1 MANGMGSLYIGV
13 SGLHSAQTALNTTAH
28 NLANINTEGYTR
40 QQITFED
47 MTYLTVGTRSN
58 TIDKYGLGVSVSE
71 IRRIRDTFIDRA
83 YRTENGRLGYYE
95 SNLKAVEEVEDLF
108 GEMQGVTYQDCLKNL
123 YSAVN
128 ELSKNPESTVARS
141 SLIQYTSAFVNR
153 SNKIYESLKD
163 YQTTLNTEV
172 QNSVNRINELGQTI
186 FALNKQI
193 QGIESGSG
201 EYANDLR
208 GFKAVDDFNLEVKR
222 GEFVT
227 FLGPSG
233 CGKTTTLRMIA
244 GFELPSSGEILLD
257 GRDIAH
263 LPANKRPINT
273 VFQRYALFPHM
284 NIYENIAFGLKLKKL
299 PKEEI
304 RKKVKHVLAMVDLEG
319 FEDRKIAT
327 LSGGQ
332 QQRIAIARALVNEPE
347 ILMLD
352 EPLGAL
358 DLKMRKEMQLE
369 LKNMHDQLGIT
380 FIYVTHDQEE
390 ALTMSDKIVVLSEG
404 KIQQIGTPEDIYNEP
419 KNAFVADF
427 IGESNIFK
435 GIMTGHMKVRFCGGE
450 FTGMDDVPEGTLVDV
465 VVRPEDV
472 IITAPQDGTVAGVV
486 TSVIFKGMHYEVAV
500 ESGKYE
506 IIIRTTK
513 CYAAGDEVGICLE
526 PDGIHVMLAEDHTT
540 SFVTTI
546 NSDYTLDF
554 NGKVIRCD
562 LTKVV
567 PKSKMKDNVLID
579 ENGETVDISK
589 LKVQVSI
596 QPDDIEMSD
605 EAEAGLVSGEIINLI
620 YKGDHYS
627 YVVRTEYGH
636 DLIVDDEYLWNM
648 NDKVSLVMPEDKMKF
663 QLKK

>member
-1 MANGMGSLYIGV
+1 MAD
-13 SGLHSAQTALNTTAH
+13 
-28 NLANINTEGYTR
+28 NIIELR
-40 QQITFED
+40 HISK
-47 MTYLTVGTRSN
+47 V
-58 TIDKYGLGVSVSE
+58 
-71 IRRIRDTFIDRA
+71 
-83 YRTENGRLGYYE
+83 
-95 SNLKAVEEVEDLF
+95 
-108 GEMQGVTYQDCLKNL
+108 
-123 YSAVN
+123 YSDN
-128 ELSKNPESTVARS
+128 
-141 SLIQYTSAFVNR
+141 
-153 SNKIYESLKD
+153 
-163 YQTTLNTEV
+163 
-172 QNSVNRINELGQTI
+172 
-186 FALNKQI
+186 
-193 QGIESGSG
+193 
-201 EYANDLR
+201 

-244 GFELPSSGEILLD
+244 GFEMPTSGEILLN
-257 GRDIAH
+257 GEDISQ

-284 NIYENIAFGLKLKKL
+284 NIYDNIAFGLKLKKL

-304 RKKVKHVLAMVDLEG
+304 RKKVKRVLDIVDLEG
-319 FEDRKIAT
+319 FENRKIST

-358 DLKMRKEMQLE
+358 DLKMRQEMQIE
-369 LKNMHDQLGIT
+369 LKHMHDELGIT

-404 KIQQIGTPEDIYNEP
+404 RIQQIGTPEDIYNEP

-450 FTGMDDVPEGTLVDV
+450 FIGMDDVPEGTLVDV

-472 IITAPQDGTVAGVV
+472 IITKPEDGIIEGEVV
-486 TSVIFKGMHYEVAV
+486 SVIFKGMHYEVTV

-506 IIIRTTK
+506 MVIRTTK
-513 CYAAGDEVGICLE
+513 CYSVGERIGMKLE
-526 PDGIHVMLAEDHTT
+526 PDGIHIMLAEDHTT
-540 SFVTTI
+540 SFVTNI

-554 NGKVIRCD
+554 NGKVINCD
-562 LTKVV
+562 LTKVI
-567 PKSKMKDNVLID
+567 PKSSMKNNVLVD
-579 ENGETVDISK
+579 ENNEAIDTAK
-589 LKVQVSI
+589 LKVMVSI
-596 QPDDIEMSD
+596 QPYDIRMSD
-605 EAEAGLVSGEIINLI
+605 NVEEGLVSGHIINLI

-627 YVVRTEYGH
+627 YVIRTEYGH

-648 NDKVSLVMPEDKMKF
+648 DDAVGLVMLEDKMKF

>member
-1 MANGMGSLYIGV
+1 MAD
-13 SGLHSAQTALNTTAH
+13 
-28 NLANINTEGYTR
+28 NIIELR
-40 QQITFED
+40 HISK
-47 MTYLTVGTRSN
+47 V
-58 TIDKYGLGVSVSE
+58 
-71 IRRIRDTFIDRA
+71 
-83 YRTENGRLGYYE
+83 
-95 SNLKAVEEVEDLF
+95 
-108 GEMQGVTYQDCLKNL
+108 
-123 YSAVN
+123 YSDN
-128 ELSKNPESTVARS
+128 
-141 SLIQYTSAFVNR
+141 
-153 SNKIYESLKD
+153 
-163 YQTTLNTEV
+163 
-172 QNSVNRINELGQTI
+172 
-186 FALNKQI
+186 
-193 QGIESGSG
+193 
-201 EYANDLR
+201 

-244 GFELPSSGEILLD
+244 GFEMPTSGEILLN
-257 GRDIAH
+257 GEDISQ

-284 NIYENIAFGLKLKKL
+284 NIYDNIAFGLKLKKL

-304 RKKVKHVLAMVDLEG
+304 RKKVKRVLDIVDLEG
-319 FEDRKIAT
+319 FENRKIST

-358 DLKMRKEMQLE
+358 DLKMRQEMQIE
-369 LKNMHDQLGIT
+369 LKHMHDELGIT

-404 KIQQIGTPEDIYNEP
+404 RIQQIGTPEDIYNEP
-419 KNAFVADF
+419 QNAFVADF

-450 FTGMDDVPEGTLVDV
+450 FIGMDDVPEGTLVDV

-472 IITAPQDGTVAGVV
+472 IITKPEDGIIEGEVV
-486 TSVIFKGMHYEVAV
+486 SVIFKGMHYEVTV

-506 IIIRTTK
+506 MVIRTTK
-513 CYAAGDEVGICLE
+513 CYSVGERIGMKLE
-526 PDGIHVMLAEDHTT
+526 PDGIHIMLAEDHTT
-540 SFVTTI
+540 SFVTNI

-554 NGKVIRCD
+554 NGKVINCD
-562 LTKVV
+562 LTKVI
-567 PKSKMKDNVLID
+567 PKSSMKNNVLVD
-579 ENGETVDISK
+579 ENNEAIDTAK
-589 LKVQVSI
+589 LKVMVSI
-596 QPDDIEMSD
+596 QPYDIRMSD
-605 EAEAGLVSGEIINLI
+605 NVEEGLVSGHIINLI

-627 YVVRTEYGH
+627 YVIRTEYGH

-648 NDKVSLVMPEDKMKF
+648 DDAVGLVILEDKMKF

>member
-1 MANGMGSLYIGV
+1 MNILSVRNLKKYYNTGENTV
-13 SGLHSAQTALNTTAH
+13 KALDGIDLDICKGEF
-28 NLANINTEGYTR
+28 LAV
-40 QQITFED
+40 
-47 MTYLTVGTRSN
+47 VGT
-58 TIDKYGLGVSVSE
+58 
-71 IRRIRDTFIDRA
+71 
-83 YRTENGRLGYYE
+83 
-95 SNLKAVEEVEDLF
+95 
-108 GEMQGVTYQDCLKNL
+108 
-123 YSAVN
+123 
-128 ELSKNPESTVARS
+128 
-141 SLIQYTSAFVNR
+141 
-153 SNKIYESLKD
+153 
-163 YQTTLNTEV
+163 
-172 QNSVNRINELGQTI
+172 
-186 FALNKQI
+186 
-193 QGIESGSG
+193 SGSG
-201 EYANDLR
+201 KSTL
-208 GFKAVDDFNLEVKR
+208 LHM
-222 GEFVT
+222 
-227 FLGPSG
+227 LGGLDNP
-233 CGKTTTLRMIA
+233 T
-244 GFELPSSGEILLD
+244 SGEVIID
-257 GRDIAH
+257 GRNISGLSRDELTVYRRRKIGF
-263 LPANKRPINT
+263 
-273 VFQRYALFPHM
+273 VFQNYNLLPLM

-304 RKKVKHVLAMVDLEG
+304 RKKVKHVLDMVDLEG
-319 FEDRKIAT
+319 FEDRKIST

-358 DLKMRKEMQLE
+358 DLKMRKEMQIE

-450 FTGMDDVPEGTLVDV
+450 FVGMDDVPEGTLVDV
-465 VVRPEDV
+465 VIRPEDV
-472 IITAPQDGTVAGVV
+472 IITKPEDGTVVGEV

-506 IIIRTTK
+506 MIIRTTR
-513 CYAAGDEVGICLE
+513 CYHVGDTVGMQLE

-546 NSDYTLDF
+546 NGDYTLDF
-554 NGKVIRCD
+554 NGKIISCD
-562 LTKVV
+562 LTQVI
-567 PKSKMKDNVLID
+567 PKTKMSDGVLVD
-579 ENGETVDISK
+579 ENGENVDVSK
-589 LKVQVSI
+589 FRVVVSI

-605 EAEAGLVSGEIINLI
+605 DVTAGLVSGKIINLI

-627 YVVRTEYGH
+627 YVIRTEYGH

-648 NDKVSLVMPEDKMKF
+648 DDQVGLIMPEEKMKF

>member
-1 MANGMGSLYIGV
+1 MAD
-13 SGLHSAQTALNTTAH
+13 
-28 NLANINTEGYTR
+28 NIIELR
-40 QQITFED
+40 HISK
-47 MTYLTVGTRSN
+47 V
-58 TIDKYGLGVSVSE
+58 
-71 IRRIRDTFIDRA
+71 
-83 YRTENGRLGYYE
+83 
-95 SNLKAVEEVEDLF
+95 
-108 GEMQGVTYQDCLKNL
+108 
-123 YSAVN
+123 YSDN
-128 ELSKNPESTVARS
+128 
-141 SLIQYTSAFVNR
+141 
-153 SNKIYESLKD
+153 
-163 YQTTLNTEV
+163 
-172 QNSVNRINELGQTI
+172 
-186 FALNKQI
+186 
-193 QGIESGSG
+193 
-201 EYANDLR
+201 

-244 GFELPSSGEILLD
+244 GFEMPTSGEILLN
-257 GRDIAH
+257 GEDISQ

-284 NIYENIAFGLKLKKL
+284 NIYDNIAFGLKLKKL

-304 RKKVKHVLAMVDLEG
+304 RKKVKKVLDMVDLEG
-319 FEDRKIAT
+319 FENRKIST

-358 DLKMRKEMQLE
+358 DLKMRQEMQIE
-369 LKNMHDQLGIT
+369 LKHMHDELGIT

-404 KIQQIGTPEDIYNEP
+404 RIQQIGTPEDIYNEP
-419 KNAFVADF
+419 QNAFVADF

-450 FTGMDDVPEGTLVDV
+450 FIGMDDVAEGTLVDV

-472 IITAPQDGTVAGVV
+472 IITKPEDGIVEGEVV
-486 TSVIFKGMHYEVAV
+486 SVIFKGMHYEVTV

-506 IIIRTTK
+506 MVIRTTK
-513 CYAAGDEVGICLE
+513 CYSVGERIGMKLE
-526 PDGIHVMLAEDHTT
+526 PDGIHIMLAEDHTT
-540 SFVTTI
+540 SFVTNI

-554 NGKVIRCD
+554 NGKVINCD
-562 LTKVV
+562 LTKVI
-567 PKSKMKDNVLID
+567 PKSSMKDNVLVD
-579 ENGETVDISK
+579 ENNEAVDTAK
-589 LKVQVSI
+589 LKVMVSI
-596 QPDDIEMSD
+596 QPYDIRMSD
-605 EAEAGLVSGEIINLI
+605 NVDEGLVSGHIINLI

-627 YVVRTEYGH
+627 YVIRTEYGH

-648 NDKVSLVMPEDKMKF
+648 DDAVGLIMPEDKMKF

>member
-1 MANGMGSLYIGV
+1 MAD
-13 SGLHSAQTALNTTAH
+13 
-28 NLANINTEGYTR
+28 NIIELR
-40 QQITFED
+40 HISK
-47 MTYLTVGTRSN
+47 V
-58 TIDKYGLGVSVSE
+58 
-71 IRRIRDTFIDRA
+71 
-83 YRTENGRLGYYE
+83 
-95 SNLKAVEEVEDLF
+95 
-108 GEMQGVTYQDCLKNL
+108 
-123 YSAVN
+123 YSDN
-128 ELSKNPESTVARS
+128 
-141 SLIQYTSAFVNR
+141 
-153 SNKIYESLKD
+153 
-163 YQTTLNTEV
+163 
-172 QNSVNRINELGQTI
+172 
-186 FALNKQI
+186 
-193 QGIESGSG
+193 
-201 EYANDLR
+201 

-244 GFELPSSGEILLD
+244 GFEMPTSGEILLN
-257 GRDIAH
+257 GEDISQ

-284 NIYENIAFGLKLKKL
+284 NIYDNIAFGLKLKKL

-304 RKKVKHVLAMVDLEG
+304 RKKVKRVLDIVDLEG
-319 FEDRKIAT
+319 FENRKIST

-358 DLKMRKEMQLE
+358 DLKMRQEMQIE
-369 LKNMHDQLGIT
+369 LKHMHDELGIT

-404 KIQQIGTPEDIYNEP
+404 RIQQIGTPEDIYNEP
-419 KNAFVADF
+419 QNAFVADF

-450 FTGMDDVPEGTLVDV
+450 FMGMDDVAEGTLVDV

-472 IITAPQDGTVAGVV
+472 IITKPEDGVV
-486 TSVIFKGMHYEVAV
+486 EGEVVSVIFKGMHYEVTV

-506 IIIRTTK
+506 MVIRTTK
-513 CYAAGDEVGICLE
+513 CYSVGERIGMKLE
-526 PDGIHVMLAEDHTT
+526 PDGIHIMLAEDHTT
-540 SFVTTI
+540 SFITNI

-554 NGKVIRCD
+554 NGKVINCD
-562 LTKVV
+562 LTKVI
-567 PKSKMKDNVLID
+567 PKSSMKDNVLVD
-579 ENGETVDISK
+579 ENNEAVDTDK
-589 LKVQVSI
+589 LKVMVSI
-596 QPDDIEMSD
+596 QPYDIRMSD
-605 EAEAGLVSGEIINLI
+605 NVDEGLVSGHIINLI

-627 YVVRTEYGH
+627 YVIRTEYGH

-648 NDKVSLVMPEDKMKF
+648 DDAVGLIMPEDKMKF